1 MRKFFLLIT
10 FLNFQ
15 IIAYN
20 QVISG
25 TIMDSKTDSTICFAT
40 IYFNGTFVG
49 TSSDINGN
57 FKLDISKNASM
68 TLTVSSVGYYSV
80 TLTDYLT
87 DKPLIVYLEPKIF
100 EINDVFVSAKSL
112 AGKRKAN
119 LRLFKNEFLGRTA
132 NARSCEII
140 NENDIT
146 FNYDSDR
153 DTLKAF
159 ALKPIIIYNKALGY
173 KITYYLDKFEYYRK
187 SKSFNYI
194 GNIVFNED
202 LSTNDTD
209 KKLYEKGRKNS
220 YFGSRMHFLRALW
233 LNELESSGFAI
244 KNSDNINLNYDS
256 IVINE
261 FSNLNIEQTM
271 FNKLIASSFKL
282 YIYYNSEISGIVFR
296 KPKVY
301 FDETG
306 YYDSTGITWLG
317 DFAEKRIGDTLPLN
331 YEPK

>member
-1 MRKFFLLIT
+1 MA
-10 FLNFQ
+10 
-15 IIAYN
+15 AYC

-25 TIMDSKTDSTICFAT
+25 TIVDSKTDSIICFAT

-49 TSSDINGN
+49 TTSDINGN

-68 TLTVSSVGYYSV
+68 TFTVSSIGYYSV
-80 TLTDYLT
+80 TLTDFLT
-87 DKPLIVYLEPKIF
+87 DKPLVIYLEPKVF

-112 AGKRKAN
+112 ARKRKVN
-119 LRLFKNEFLGRTA
+119 LRLFKNEFLGKTA
-132 NARSCEII
+132 NARGCEII

-159 ALKPIIIYNKALGY
+159 ALKPILIYNKALGY

-187 SKSFNYI
+187 SKSFNYT

-209 KKLYEKGRKNS
+209 KKLYEERRKNS
-220 YFGSRMHFLRALW
+220 YLGSRMHFLRALW
-233 LNELESSGFAI
+233 ANELESSGFEI
-244 KNSDNINLNYDS
+244 KNSNNKNLNYDS
-256 IVINE
+256 IVIKE
-261 FSNLNIEQTM
+261 FSNLNDEQTM
-271 FNKLIASSFKL
+271 LNKFITSSFNL
-282 YIYYNSEISGIVFR
+282 YIYHSNEISNIIFR

-306 YYDSTGITWLG
+306 YYDSSGITWLG
-317 DFAEKRIGDTLPLN
+317 DVAEKRIGDTLPLN